1 VKEAQELVNLSRKTT
16 ESYRV
21 GLAEILEEKGLITNG
36 FVNKMDEL
44 LDRVLLAR
52 CYQMSGM
59 NKELR

>member
-1 VKEAQELVNLSRKTT
+1 
-16 ESYRV
+16 V

-36 FVNKMDEL
+36 FVNKVDEL

-52 CYQMSGM
+52 CYQMCGM